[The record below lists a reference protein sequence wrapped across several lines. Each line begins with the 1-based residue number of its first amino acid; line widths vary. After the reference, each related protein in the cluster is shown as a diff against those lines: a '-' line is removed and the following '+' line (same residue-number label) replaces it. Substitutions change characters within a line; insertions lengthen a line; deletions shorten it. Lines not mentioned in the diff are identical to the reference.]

1 MLYKRIVSLSCD
13 IDIDVHDGGGQAQ
26 HDDAEGHHVVPQ
38 DNLCVVKDRPGPEQ
52 REWRL
57 SSCEIIHK
65 PNFDCSLVQLVTS
78 VHTATGQSPLSRGHH
93 VEIDHWAYLGV
104 DPNDQC
110 CHTFE
115 FEFWWI
121 SMTLKFQIS

>member
-65 PNFDCSLVQLVTS
+65 PNFDCSLVTVKFTECRNRNNSVCCTQL
-78 VHTATGQSPLSRGHH
+78 QL
-93 VEIDHWAYLGV
+93 
-104 DPNDQC
+104 
-110 CHTFE
+110 
-115 FEFWWI
+115 
-121 SMTLKFQIS
+121 